1 MDTLKEILY
10 TMKSALNSIKPLNSP
25 TPIYLDSSISHQG
38 SSHDFTTRF
47 NPVMRFEPNRTYFVA
62 LDDIAMSY
70 SWYNVSKSYENN
82 TLKYSHDSGTTWHTI
97 TLPDGNFSYNE
108 LNAYVQ
114 RTLEGAKHSKKGVT
128 IRFIPSL
135 FKVLIELEAG
145 YQVDLRVGN
154 FASLI
159 GFTKKIVDS
168 TSYGENSPDITRSVD
183 NIYVRTNIISRS
195 VIGGRQ
201 SDVLFRF
208 SVDNLPLSYPF
219 HISPNEKK
227 YSKIN
232 TDQIQELRIYI
243 TDSLGRPIDLN
254 GLSVSLTLL
263 IK

>member
-1 MDTLKEILY
+1 MMDI
-10 TMKSALNSIKPLNSP
+10 P

-38 SSHDFTTRF
+38 SSHDFMTRF
-47 NPVMRFEPNRTYFVA
+47 NPVMRFEPNRDYFVA

-70 SWYNVSKSYENN
+70 SWYNVSKKYGNN
-82 TLKYSHDSGTTWHTI
+82 TLKYSHDSGNTWHTI
-97 TLPDGNFSYNE
+97 ELPDGNFSYPE

-114 RTLEGAKHSKKGVT
+114 RTLEGAKHSKTGIT
-128 IRFIPSL
+128 IRFVPAF
-135 FKVLIELEAG
+135 FKVLIELKAG
-145 YQVDLRVGN
+145 YQVDLRTGD
-154 FASLI
+154 FAGLL

-168 TSYGENSPDITRSVD
+168 TSYGENIADVTRSVD

-195 VIGGRQ
+195 VIGGKQ

-208 SVDNLPLSYPF
+208 GVDNLPLSYPF
-219 HISPNEKK
+219 HIELKVKK

-254 GLSVSLTLL
+254 GQSVSLTLL